1 MNARDGRDTRDGR
14 YAREG
19 INKSV
24 ATICNEQ
31 VISFEEVFYI
41 LFSNAVFI
49 SNKSSFSLYFDQILE

>member
-14 YAREG
+14 YARDG

-24 ATICNEQ
+24 TTICNEE
-31 VISFEEVFYI
+31 VIFFEEVFYI